1 MLNSNCKSSI
11 KNKIYSA
18 LYIFLILLLL
28 FAYPKFAISYD
39 ANSPDEVYKANT
51 QNQKSLANTNSA
63 IDGVS
68 STITHVEAEVDD
80 LEKNTIPAADAAL
93 KVAND
98 NYSKAQEKSQKID
111 RRMEAAAKD
120 KDRIEKQLD
129 LATKQVDAQKMAV
142 AVNAREEL
150 HGDNEFQSLNLF
162 FSASSSDDFIKNLEE
177 RENDAKMSSRLLNIA
192 AASKADALGKD
203 ARLVI
208 VNNLIEDLKKQSDE
222 SQIALKQAK
231 EQAESW
237 SNQLEGMKAQ
247 LVEKQANL
255 QVQKQNLEAQK
266 AAQQAEAQK
275 IAADMAALASK
286 GADYDGSGGIFSYP
300 TTYHHITA
308 PYGYDPTHPYV
319 ANHTGTDFGAPC
331 GAPIFAAA
339 DGKVE
344 MANISYNEGGA
355 LRVVLNH
362 GVTNGVSWLTRYYH
376 LSSFAV
382 SAGQWVSRGQVI
394 GYVGSTGWS
403 TGCHLH
409 FEVWKNGHHIDPM
422 TVL

>member
-1 MLNSNCKSSI
+1 MQNDVRSRKI
-11 KNKIYSA
+11 NKFSTV
-18 LYIFLILLLL
+18 LCTFLILILS

-39 ANSPDEVYKANT
+39 ANNPDEVYKANS

-63 IDGVS
+63 IDGVA
-68 STITHVEAEVDD
+68 STIAHVEAEVDN
-80 LEKNTIPAADAAL
+80 LEKNTIPAANAAL
-93 KVAND
+93 EVAND
-98 NYSKAQEKSQKID
+98 NYAKAQEKSQKID

-120 KDRIEKQLD
+120 KERIEKQLD
-129 LATKQVDAQKMAV
+129 LAIQQVDAQKLAV
-142 AVNAREEL
+142 AVSAREEMR
-150 HGDNEFQSLNLF
+150 GDKEVQSLNLF
-162 FSASSSDDFIKNLEE
+162 FSASSSDNFIENLEE
-177 RENDAKMSSRLLNIA
+177 KETNAKMSSRLLNIA

-208 VNNLIEDLKKQSDE
+208 VNNLIEDLKRQSDE
-222 SQIALKQAK
+222 SKIALKEAK
-231 EQAESW
+231 AQAENWASQVE
-237 SNQLEGMKAQ
+237 NMKVE
-247 LVEKQANL
+247 LVQKRANF

-266 AAQQAEAQK
+266 AAQLAEQQK
-275 IAADMAALASK
+275 IAADMAALAAK

-300 TTYHHITA
+300 TTYHRITA

-331 GAPIFAAA
+331 GAPIFAVA

-362 GVTNGVSWLTRYYH
+362 GVSNGISWLTRYYH
-376 LSSFAV
+376 LSGFAV